1 MSFKRNYIKEER
13 IYYQLK
19 IAFTNENL
27 INIIDYNLN
36 SQITTNDIIIKKKLN
51 KIITDFYK

>member
-1 MSFKRNYIKEER
+1 MSFKRNYIKEEQ

-36 SQITTNDIIIKKKLN
+36 SQIITNDIIIKKKLN